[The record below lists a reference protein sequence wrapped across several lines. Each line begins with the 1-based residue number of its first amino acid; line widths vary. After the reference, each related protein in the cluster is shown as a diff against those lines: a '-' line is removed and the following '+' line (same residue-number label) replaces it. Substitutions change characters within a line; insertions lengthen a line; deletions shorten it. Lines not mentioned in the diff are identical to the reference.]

1 MTRSQRVLVSTAM
14 VLAFVR
20 VPGAARAWHAADAYL
35 ESPNQGGGGAA
46 FFVGSPRQKGYDCTL
61 CHVDADGAISIH
73 LSSDPADLAVGRYL
87 PGTRYR
93 IDLRLIGEHRGGGS
107 LSNPNAFMAEIV
119 TEDRLALGGY
129 QASPDVLRVIDG
141 GRVIGARGVGDA
153 TAWSFE
159 WTAPAEDDGP
169 LTLHI
174 GMVDGDGA
182 GDPSASR
189 TDPLGD
195 DVALLALRL
204 CGPELAC
211 GPEAVTDAPASGG
224 CDAGGGATGS
234 GLVGLVIALSLVILR
249 RRGANTAAITG
260 ALVGLTA
267 WVACFDPSTREE
279 CRDRVCEGGSGE
291 GGAGADCS
299 ENWVCSPWEAE
310 PGSDEATRTCTDEN
324 QAGTTECK
332 PGEGPISLPALD
344 LEYFKC
350 QVMPVFQ
357 RGCAGMGCHGTD
369 VGRPFRVY
377 ARGRLRNSEIV
388 QRVDSCLE
396 TGTVNLQEAGSGT
409 VMCEGWLPHTE
420 LEWKKNYDSAR
431 SFMVGVENAADS
443 DLLRQPVVG
452 GKPHVG
458 VHLFRDT
465 DPDYLTILDWLE
477 GAELGGP
484 CSTGPN

>member
-1 MTRSQRVLVSTAM
+1 MTPPDRVFLLSMGVVAA
-14 VLAFVR
+14 LAGD
-20 VPGAARAWHAADAYL
+20 PDAARAWHAADAYL

-46 FFVGSPRQKGYDCTL
+46 FFVGSPRQKGYDCTI
-61 CHVDADGAISIH
+61 CHVDADRAVSID
-73 LSSDPADLAVGRYL
+73 LASEPADLAAGRYR

-93 IDLRLIGEHRGGGS
+93 IDLGLVGEHRGGGS

-119 TEDRLALGGY
+119 TEDMAALGGY
-129 QASPDVLRVIDG
+129 QGSPDVLRVIDG
-141 GRVIGARGVGDA
+141 GRVIGARGVGDE
-153 TAWSFE
+153 TTWSFE
-159 WTAPAEDDGP
+159 WIAPEEDVGP
-169 LTLHI
+169 LTLHV
-174 GMVDGDGA
+174 GLVDGDGA
-182 GDPSASR
+182 GDASASR

-204 CGPELAC
+204 CGPDLPCA
-211 GPEAVTDAPASGG
+211 PETASDPQATGG
-224 CDAGGGATGS
+224 CAVGGGATGP
-234 GLVGLVIALSLVILR
+234 GVVGFVIALSLVVSR
-249 RRGANTAAITG
+249 RRSKAGLVAC
-260 ALVGLTA
+260 ALVGLSA
-267 WVACFDPSTREE
+267 WASCFDPTTREE
-279 CRDRVCEGGSGE
+279 CRDRVCEGASGD
-291 GGAGADCS
+291 GGAGADCA

-310 PGSDEATRTCTDEN
+310 SGSNEATRTCTDEN

-332 PGEGPISLPALD
+332 PDEGPVTLPALD
-344 LEYFKC
+344 VEYFKC

-420 LEWKKNYDSAR
+420 REWKKNYDSAR
-431 SFMVGVENAADS
+431 SFLVGVENPADS

-458 VHLFRDT
+458 VHLFRET

-477 GAELGGP
+477 GAELGSP